1 MNEDN
6 GEEPSVFE
14 NIDCSDA
21 FNTSWVFATH
31 EDVLQWVHTVAYDIG
46 FVAMIISRKCGCP
59 FKQGAKPVLGGE
71 EWMMKLICETHNH
84 ALDKSF
90 VGHPYVVNGQTKEY
104 YSHFEGAQC
113 QQLHNNE
120 ATIQCKVYN

>member
-6 GEEPSVFE
+6 GEEPGVFE

-21 FNTSWVFATH
+21 FNTSWVFATR

-46 FVAMIISRKCGCP
+46 FVAMIIRSDTYRKERKNLICFNWFRKCGCP

-90 VGHPYVVNGQTKEY
+90 VGHPYVG
-104 YSHFEGAQC
+104 
-113 QQLHNNE
+113 
-120 ATIQCKVYN
+120 